1 MKVGVNTIESYENFL
16 GISETVWNE
25 TIKNYTNISNN
36 SLSKYLQWYPLQ
48 SLDVSDDYFEKVIKK
63 GNFVF
68 DEDIMKISDNYLQKS
83 DGSFRQAQ
91 LLSPTLYLVLEA
103 ICKEIYNSINDKIYS
118 QHALYAGNLENN
130 DVSYKKQYNLFFKE
144 VNKLSSIYSH
154 YIKVDIK
161 DYFRYIDIDLMFN
174 IIEKNTSNI
183 HSFHIYLY
191 KLLFSFCGKGRFPIV
206 ENSTGL
212 SYLATIVYLNEV
224 DEKINEYF
232 HNTLGLFSFRII
244 RYVDDLYIF
253 FDEADIEQ
261 SLGDFFI
268 SFINFYQTELR
279 KVNLAVNTDKTHI
292 KHCSEISDD
301 IKNSFYGDEI
311 YNEDIDIHEVDI
323 NHYVTFLDNLT
334 RTSFSIDNYKRAVD
348 ESFSFEDIQLSK
360 NEVYN
365 RILYK
370 FSDKFVNNHEIITKL
385 DLIINEPII
394 TYDVRKIVT
403 AILNTR
409 DGQLIRKLLNNLFSK
424 SEWNDAENYIAITYL
439 LNRSFRHEDLIEKL
453 YQNLKEKSNN
463 LSQYIENYCLNKS
476 NLSSSELNNSLI
488 DRINKIN
495 ITPTTSQLYLLYFVE
510 LKKENLLL
518 AHSYFKSFFDRVTA
532 EIRFDYKIE
541 SKDLNRPNY
550 KGNYTKKEL
559 KEVYEEINN
568 SGSIIQKAHQ
578 IRNANPVNHA
588 SSGLIKGPYD
598 KEEISSSI
606 EGLQLLIIELIDS
619 LELSIGD
626 S

>member
-1 MKVGVNTIESYENFL
+1 
-16 GISETVWNE
+16 
-25 TIKNYTNISNN
+25 
-36 SLSKYLQWYPLQ
+36 
-48 SLDVSDDYFEKVIKK
+48 
-63 GNFVF
+63 
-68 DEDIMKISDNYLQKS
+68 MKISDNYLQKS

-103 ICKEIYNSINDKIYS
+103 ICKEIYNSVNDKIYS
-118 QHALYAGNLENN
+118 QHALYAGDLENN

-191 KLLFSFCGKGRFPIV
+191 KLLFSFCGRGRFPIV

-212 SYLATIVYLNEV
+212 SYLATTIYLNEV
-224 DEKINEYF
+224 DEKVNEYF
-232 HNTLGLFSFRII
+232 HNTLGLFKFQII

-268 SFINFYQTELR
+268 KFINFYHSELR
-279 KVNLAVNTDKTHI
+279 KVNLVLNTDKTHI

-323 NHYVTFLDNLT
+323 DHYVTFLDNLT
-334 RTSFSIDNYKRAVD
+334 RTSFSIDNYKKAVD
-348 ESFSFEDIQLSK
+348 ESFSFDDIQLSK

-365 RILYK
+365 HILYK
-370 FSDKFVNNHEIITKL
+370 FSDEFVNNHEIITKL
-385 DLIINEPII
+385 HLIINEPII

-409 DGQLIRKLLNNLFSK
+409 DGQLIKKLLNKIFSE

-439 LNRSFRHEDLIEKL
+439 LNRSFRHEDLIECL
-453 YQNLKEKSNN
+453 YSNLKEKSNN

-476 NLSSSELNNSLI
+476 NLSPSELNNTLV
-488 DRINKIN
+488 DRINKVN
-495 ITPTTSQLYLLYFVE
+495 VTPTTSQLYLLYFVE

-518 AHSYFKSFFDRVTA
+518 AHSYFKSFFDRITA

-541 SKDLNRPNY
+541 SKDLNGPNY
-550 KGNYTKKEL
+550 KGNYDVKVL
-559 KEVYEEINN
+559 KRVYEGINK
-568 SGSIIQKAHQ
+568 SGSIIQKAHK

-606 EGLQLLIIELIDS
+606 EELQLLIIGLIDR
-619 LELSIGD
+619 LEVSVGD

>member
-1 MKVGVNTIESYENFL
+1 M
-16 GISETVWNE
+16 
-25 TIKNYTNISNN
+25 
-36 SLSKYLQWYPLQ
+36 
-48 SLDVSDDYFEKVIKK
+48 
-63 GNFVF
+63 
-68 DEDIMKISDNYLQKS
+68 
-83 DGSFRQAQ
+83 
-91 LLSPTLYLVLEA
+91 
-103 ICKEIYNSINDKIYS
+103 
-118 QHALYAGNLENN
+118 
-130 DVSYKKQYNLFFKE
+130 
-144 VNKLSSIYSH
+144 
-154 YIKVDIK
+154 DIK

-191 KLLFSFCGKGRFPIV
+191 KLLFSFCGRGRFPIV

-212 SYLATIVYLNEV
+212 SYLATTIYLNEV
-224 DEKINEYF
+224 DEKVNEYF
-232 HNTLGLFSFRII
+232 HNTLGLFKFRII

-268 SFINFYQTELR
+268 KFINFYHSELR
-279 KVNLAVNTDKTHI
+279 KVNLVLNTDKTHI
-292 KHCSEISDD
+292 RHCSEISDD

-323 NHYVTFLDNLT
+323 DHYVTFLENLT
-334 RTSFSIDNYKRAVD
+334 RTSFSIDDYKKAVD
-348 ESFSFEDIQLSK
+348 ESFSFDDIQLSK

-365 RILYK
+365 HILYK
-370 FSDKFVNNHEIITKL
+370 FSDEFVNNHEIITKL
-385 DLIINEPII
+385 HLIINEPII

-409 DGQLIRKLLNNLFSK
+409 DGQLIKKLLNKIFSE

-439 LNRSFRHEDLIEKL
+439 LNRSFRHEDLIERL
-453 YQNLKEKSNN
+453 YSNLKEKSNN

-476 NLSSSELNNSLI
+476 NLSSSELNNSLV

-495 ITPTTSQLYLLYFVE
+495 ITPTTSQIYLLYFVE

-518 AHSYFKSFFDRVTA
+518 AHSYFKSFFDRITA
-532 EIRFDYKIE
+532 EIRFSYKTE
-541 SKDLNRPNY
+541 SKDLDEPNY
-550 KGNYTKKEL
+550 KGNYKEKVL
-559 KEVYEEINN
+559 KEVYKEINN
-568 SGSIIQKAHQ
+568 SGPTIHKAHQ
-578 IRNANPVNHA
+578 IRNDNPVNHG
-588 SSGLIKGPYD
+588 SSALIKGAYNR
-598 KEEISSSI
+598 EEISTSI
-606 EGLQLLIIELIDS
+606 EELQLLIIELIDS